1 MDQKFQAGK
10 DKKLVLQELYIDP
23 KILILD
29 EATNSLDQKNEE
41 LVLNYIIKY
50 KKDLTCIIIS
60 HDFNVL
66 KKCDQIYYL
75 KDFKFELK
83 KTNNL
88 FFHNKVRVI

>member
-1 MDQKFQAGK
+1 MDK
-10 DKKLVLQELYIDP
+10 
-23 KILILD
+23 
-29 EATNSLDQKNEE
+29 KNEE
-41 LVLNYIIKY
+41 LVLNYIMNY

-83 KTNNL
+83 KN
-88 FFHNKVRVI
+88 